1 MREVVREIS
10 HYFGSGGGKTKA
22 ARQSTSRPTD
32 DLIEAEEHRVGSRV
46 GGMAVVVVGDVN

>member
-32 DLIEAEEHRVGSRV
+32 DLIEVEEIAFVRV
-46 GGMAVVVVGDVN
+46 